1 MADLAVQFPAA
12 QIFGLEP
19 EPASVRLAR
28 QNTLPWAARCC
39 VIEAAAWPTDG
50 QVGYLSTTSRFASVK
65 VNTSGRA
72 SGTHSI
78 TQAISLNTLI
88 ERSGDFDRVDFV
100 KMDIEG
106 AERRLLTECT
116 EWAHRVHRVGSSSA
130 LHQGGGSSPI
140 HTRGLHHG
148 SSSARVS
155 SQARPLALNGSD
167 RSQTLART
175 VHEPSP
181 AVAAE
186 VGETSS

>member
-19 EPASVRLAR
+19 EPASARLAR

-116 EWAHRVHRVGSSSA
+116 EWAHRVHCIKVEVHPPYTPEDCIMDLRA
-130 LHQGGGSSPI
+130 LGFLPKRDRWHSMAVI
-140 HTRGLHHG
+140 GLRH
-148 SSSARVS
+148 
-155 SQARPLALNGSD
+155 
-167 RSQTLART
+167 
-175 VHEPSP
+175 
-181 AVAAE
+181 
-186 VGETSS
+186 